1 MKISR
6 QEKEMEEEEGKN
18 KIIALKA
25 QEEKVVE
32 ETKIN
37 DMEDDI
43 TFITKRV
50 QKLMMKDKFSGS
62 TYNKRSNHKK
72 EGPSREE
79 KEKKGVREVIFY
91 KCKKSGHV
99 KYDCSLYKAK
109 REKRRPMMITWSQSE
124 DSSYDENEKEVANMC
139 FHGF

>member
-1 MKISR
+1 MK
-6 QEKEMEEEEGKN
+6 EERIK
-18 KIIALKA
+18 KSIALKA

-50 QKLMMKDKFSGS
+50 QKLMMKDKIGGR
-62 TYNKRSNHKK
+62 TYNKRSNYRK

-79 KEKKGVREVIFY
+79 KEKRE
-91 KCKKSGHV
+91 
-99 KYDCSLYKAK
+99 
-109 REKRRPMMITWSQSE
+109 
-124 DSSYDENEKEVANMC
+124 
-139 FHGF
+139 